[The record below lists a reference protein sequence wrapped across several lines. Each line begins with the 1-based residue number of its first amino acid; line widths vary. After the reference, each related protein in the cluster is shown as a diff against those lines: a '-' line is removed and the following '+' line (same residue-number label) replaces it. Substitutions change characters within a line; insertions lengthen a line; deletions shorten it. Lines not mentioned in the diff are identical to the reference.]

1 MKFRRVIL
9 SLAAGTLALLCLPS
23 VAAAAA
29 LVDESGVADQIPSA
43 AKAYFAERE
52 AEFQRWLVGRSG
64 SRAVSRILDAPYRIL
79 NTTSHQQI
87 RNDYCVPA
95 TTTII
100 DHFLRGA
107 DAHWTQNQ
115 WAAYTYNGSPLWTDA
130 YGGNMW
136 VMAMGLKAGTGA
148 RLHVLERQHRPLHLR
163 PHGVRDQ
170 VRRAGRSATACG
182 STRDSGPTTGSITW
196 VTSSAARGFDWR
208 QNLIYVDD
216 PYPENAAPPLGY
228 GSAGGATYGQKTYER
243 GVVAGGVLA
252 SASQQVVY

>member
-1 MKFRRVIL
+1 MKFRRVLL

-52 AEFQRWLVGRSG
+52 TEFQRWLVGRSG

-79 NTTSHQQI
+79 STTSHQQI

-115 WAAYTYNGSPLWTDA
+115 WAAYRYNGSPLWTDA

-136 VMAMGLKAGTGA
+136 VMAMGLKAKTGQGYTYSSGNT
-148 RLHVLERQHRPLHLR
+148 VLSIYDRTEYAIKSKSRPVGYGLR
-163 PHGVRDQ
+163 IY
-170 VRRAGRSATACG
+170 AGQWPNYRIDHMGHIVCG
-182 STRDSGPTTGSITW
+182 
-196 VTSSAARGFDWR
+196 RGFDWR

>member
-1 MKFRRVIL
+1 MKFRRVLL

-64 SRAVSRILDAPYRIL
+64 SRAVSRILDAPYRTL
-79 NTTSHQQI
+79 STTSHQQI

-115 WAAYTYNGSPLWTDA
+115 WAAYRYNGSPLWTDA

-136 VMAMGLKAGTGA
+136 VMAMGLKAKTGQGYTYSSGNT
-148 RLHVLERQHRPLHLR
+148 VLSIYDRTEYAIKSKSRPVGYGLR
-163 PHGVRDQ
+163 IY
-170 VRRAGRSATACG
+170 AGQWPNYRIDHMGHIVCG
-182 STRDSGPTTGSITW
+182 
-196 VTSSAARGFDWR
+196 RGFDWR

-228 GSAGGATYGQKTYER
+228 GSAGGATYGHKTYER